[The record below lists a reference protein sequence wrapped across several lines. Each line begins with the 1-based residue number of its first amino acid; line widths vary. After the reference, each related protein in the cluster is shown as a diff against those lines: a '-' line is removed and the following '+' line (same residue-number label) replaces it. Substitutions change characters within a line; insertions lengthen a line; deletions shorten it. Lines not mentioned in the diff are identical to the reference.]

1 MRGLPTSLN
10 ELIIQFSQLPGIGK
24 KTAERLAIYVLNAN
38 KNDILS
44 LSESLMNV
52 KENIKFHDVC
62 HCFME
67 NSLCVICND
76 ESRDSTLLSIIKDPT
91 DILIL
96 EKTGYNGHYHV
107 LNGLISPLDRV
118 GEDDLNFRSLLK
130 RASDY
135 KEIIISLEPSSKG
148 DVTSTCIIENLK
160 SYNLQISRLA
170 RGVPVGAS
178 FDYIDEV
185 TLTHSIEDRIIIK

>member
-91 DILIL
+91 DPKVSVILINK
-96 EKTGYNGHYHV
+96 ETKEWGWNF
-107 LNGLISPLDRV
+107 ISMDEFRRHPP
-118 GEDDLNFRSLLK
+118 RSLTYGKCVVL
-130 RASDY
+130 S
-135 KEIIISLEPSSKG
+135 
-148 DVTSTCIIENLK
+148 
-160 SYNLQISRLA
+160 
-170 RGVPVGAS
+170 
-178 FDYIDEV
+178 
-185 TLTHSIEDRIIIK
+185 